1 MLNTFPQYLSTQ
13 RSRMLLGAFKMKLWY
28 PEITPQNNLVNS
40 KSSSS
45 KVCGW
50 FILATMCL
58 TPFSS
63 GRPQQ
68 ILFSEIPIVFSAV
81 AESKT
86 PWQVIKRLAL
96 PISSSSCSRSPP
108 WGCSSWAWSCIWC
121 CAEWYSA
128 ARDVDVVIPFPFYQ
142 LFKTQPLFPS
152 LELSFQA
159 VWLSI
164 WCWGLCNNFG
174 MRQRTKWSGKIH

>member
-1 MLNTFPQYLSTQ
+1 MIVGGVRNSAVAPQSF
-13 RSRMLLGAFKMKLWY
+13 RSPNDKSEIKDFQAFVFYPRNVVRNCELAKRDIKLKFIKIKDKMKLWY

-40 KSSSS
+40 KSRSS

-108 WGCSSWAWSCIWC
+108 
-121 CAEWYSA
+121 
-128 ARDVDVVIPFPFYQ
+128 
-142 LFKTQPLFPS
+142 
-152 LELSFQA
+152 
-159 VWLSI
+159 
-164 WCWGLCNNFG
+164 
-174 MRQRTKWSGKIH
+174 